1 MQYCS
6 YVSALV
12 GVIIKEKLIS
22 CLKICP
28 LYRDLL
34 VRNSP
39 GHHPFLVEVFAFRVS
54 AKSGKG
60 RGIHLSF
67 KTSKKG
73 ICLKIKLSKKMVI
86 KGQSKLEKKSG

>member
-39 GHHPFLVEVFAFRVS
+39 GSLWKYSLLGCLPSQEKVGEFTNLL
-54 AKSGKG
+54 KL
-60 RGIHLSF
+60 RG
-67 KTSKKG
+67 KG
-73 ICLKIKLSKKMVI
+73 ICLKIKLSKEHDD
-86 KGQSKLEKKSG
+86 KGSK